1 MIKKEFNSITCFMQ
15 QDVEITQRPVRGN
28 LYRTPQGS
36 LKFEQTISSEK
47 CYERIPHLFEG
58 KYINIGRNKEGRI
71 ILKFR
76 KLKNIDVRFDTQEFC
91 YGVYNELIR
100 ELPSIIH
107 P

>member
-1 MIKKEFNSITCFMQ
+1 MIKKEFNSIVCFMQ

-28 LYRTPQGS
+28 LYRTRQGS
-36 LKFEQTISSEK
+36 LKFEQTISAEK
-47 CYERIPHLFEG
+47 CYERNPHLFEG
-58 KYINIGRNKEGRI
+58 HYINIGRNKDGDI
-71 ILKFR
+71 ILNFR

-91 YGVYNELIR
+91 YGVYSELIR